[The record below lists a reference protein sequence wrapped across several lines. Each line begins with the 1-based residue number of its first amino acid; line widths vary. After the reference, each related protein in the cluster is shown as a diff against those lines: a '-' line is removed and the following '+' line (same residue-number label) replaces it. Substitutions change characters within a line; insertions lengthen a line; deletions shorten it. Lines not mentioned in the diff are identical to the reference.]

1 MDVFL
6 GDADL
11 GEEQSFELYG
21 KVLDIL
27 NGEGETPAQT
37 TDGLQQNDT
46 GTMVNAGE
54 NIETEAA
61 VQQSKDGAAA
71 EGVQKQVQQQN
82 TKDLISMGQPG
93 RNRVPVWQKTQK
105 ILWGADGGKCSAE
118 YADRHRCS
126 GRFEKYTGGYGSRF
140 QKCAGTD
147 GHLRADLRAERSGS
161 F

>member
-1 MDVFL
+1 MKEQMSISRQSILDMGRVVGSNPNVNVNTAVLMTKIGLPVSAEMASQFENYMVDQHAIVDEMDLAMNQLGRLL

-54 NIETEAA
+54 NIEMEAA
-61 VQQSKDGAAA
+61 VQQSKN
-71 EGVQKQVQQQN
+71 GVLQKVC
-82 TKDLISMGQPG
+82 
-93 RNRVPVWQKTQK
+93 RNRYSSRIRKT
-105 ILWGADGGKCSAE
+105 
-118 YADRHRCS
+118 
-126 GRFEKYTGGYGSRF
+126 
-140 QKCAGTD
+140 
-147 GHLRADLRAERSGS
+147 
-161 F
+161 

>member
-1 MDVFL
+1 MDLAMNQLGRLL

-61 VQQSKDGAAA
+61 VQQLS
-71 EGVQKQVQQQN
+71 
-82 TKDLISMGQPG
+82 LIHIYVRRRKRRTGQI
-93 RNRVPVWQKTQK
+93 RRERQMVPVRRKIQK
-105 ILWGADGGKCSAE
+105 
-118 YADRHRCS
+118 RHRM
-126 GRFEKYTGGYGSRF
+126 RIK
-140 QKCAGTD
+140 
-147 GHLRADLRAERSGS
+147 
-161 F
+161 